1 VLLYTSSSER
11 GVSLVVNSFR
21 KMGLREG
28 FRELWDD
35 MFSYRT
41 LKVVKISD
49 KRLAY
54 VHKSLMALILV
65 YAGVS
70 MIGGH
75 TYMLLETPGMY
86 ISTDVFD
93 TERMLDFNQMEST
106 YCNTTITDYAGDLPF
121 LEPFLNNY
129 CKNFSTSEIVS
140 VSANSIFVGTHV
152 KETNFQRECGPDL
165 CSTLPKSDST
175 KNYFATNPENVTFQ
189 FKPTLDTSWFTSAPS
204 LIYIKDNQTNTIL
217 TFDSESILSERY
229 PSFSVDKLLELAGV
243 KLDDRNELVVRTDSF
258 VPPFPLYRLT
268 GIRLSIDWTF
278 SNFRPMS
285 SLRPFDYR
293 ILADVSVSS
302 NSKGYLVNSVETVHF
317 SGEPDDV
324 TSSGTI
330 LEFRGVE
337 IEFRSNGLLGKAD
350 FYTTMMALM
359 SCFIMV
365 SVATTVV
372 DIIGAFIYDSFKND
386 KIEDD
391 GERQHLEHMI
401 LNLETLGVP
410 FNHDDLQVLPNVSI
424 KEFLQLLQRDIVK
437 LNSLALHISRDLSEA
452 GFNRHASS
460 KKSISET
467 NTNNAVRYK
476 CYLVGPDKSEIYL
489 TGGPQTIGRGNGN
502 CISKRISHKQLSI
515 VANTHDGTAMLRGL
529 HTKNMSGI
537 AISGGAWQP
546 IGGNDEVELEDG
558 DMIALLL
565 DEKNQETS
573 VEGVFVY
580 RSEYLVTKKSQNS
593 WLSWNL

>member
-1 VLLYTSSSER
+1 
-11 GVSLVVNSFR
+11 
-21 KMGLREG
+21 MGLREG

-86 ISTDVFD
+86 ISTDVSD
-93 TERMLDFNQMEST
+93 TKRMLDFNQAAST
-106 YCNTTITDYAGDLPF
+106 YCNKTITDYAGDPPF
-121 LEPFLNNY
+121 MDSFHDNI

-152 KETNFQRECGPDL
+152 KETNFQRECNTSTDL
-165 CSTLPKSDST
+165 CSTLPQYDTS

-189 FKPTLDTSWFTSAPS
+189 FKTTLDTSWFTSAPS

-217 TFDSESILSERY
+217 TVDSESAVVSERY
-229 PSFSVDKLLELAGV
+229 PSFSVDELLELAGV

-285 SLRPFDYR
+285 SLQPFDYR

-302 NSKGYLVNSVETVHF
+302 SSKGYLVNTVETVHF

-401 LNLETLGVP
+401 LNLETVGVP
-410 FNHDDLQVLPNVSI
+410 FNHNDLQVLPNVSI

-437 LNSLALHISRDLSEA
+437 LNSLALHISRDLTEA

-460 KKSISET
+460 KKSFSDAGT
-467 NTNNAVRYK
+467 NKQVRYK
-476 CYLVGPDKSEIYL
+476 CYLIGPDKSEIYL

-515 VANTHDGTAMLRGL
+515 LANTYNGTAILRGL

-546 IGGNDEVELEDG
+546 ISGNDEVELEDG

-580 RSEYLVTKKSQNS
+580 RSESLVGKKAKSG
-593 WLSWNL
+593 WLDWVL

>member
-1 VLLYTSSSER
+1 
-11 GVSLVVNSFR
+11 
-21 KMGLREG
+21 
-28 FRELWDD
+28 

-86 ISTDVFD
+86 ISTDVSD
-93 TERMLDFNQMEST
+93 TKRMLDFNQAAST
-106 YCNTTITDYAGDLPF
+106 YCNKTITDYAGDPPF
-121 LEPFLNNY
+121 MDSFHDNI

-152 KETNFQRECGPDL
+152 KETNFQRECNTSTDL
-165 CSTLPKSDST
+165 CSTLPQYDTS

-189 FKPTLDTSWFTSAPS
+189 FKTTLDTSWFTSAPS

-217 TFDSESILSERY
+217 TVDSESAVSERY
-229 PSFSVDKLLELAGV
+229 PSFSVDELLELAGV

-285 SLRPFDYR
+285 SLQPFDYR

-302 NSKGYLVNSVETVHF
+302 SSKGYLVNTVETVHF

-401 LNLETLGVP
+401 LNLETVGVP

-437 LNSLALHISRDLSEA
+437 LNSLALHISRDLTEA

-460 KKSISET
+460 KKSFSDAGT
-467 NTNNAVRYK
+467 NKQVRYK
-476 CYLVGPDKSEIYL
+476 CYLIGPDKSEIYL

-515 VANTHDGTAMLRGL
+515 LANTYNGTAILRGL

-546 IGGNDEVELEDG
+546 ISGNDEVELEDG

-580 RSEYLVTKKSQNS
+580 RSESLVGKKAKSG
-593 WLSWNL
+593 WLDWVL

>member
-1 VLLYTSSSER
+1 
-11 GVSLVVNSFR
+11 
-21 KMGLREG
+21 
-28 FRELWDD
+28 

-86 ISTDVFD
+86 ISTDVSD
-93 TERMLDFNQMEST
+93 TKRMLDFNQVAST
-106 YCNTTITDYAGDLPF
+106 YCNKTITDYAGDPPF
-121 LEPFLNNY
+121 MDSFHDNI

-152 KETNFQRECGPDL
+152 KETNFQRECNTSTDL
-165 CSTLPKSDST
+165 CSTLPQYDTS

-189 FKPTLDTSWFTSAPS
+189 FKTTLDTSWFTSAPS

-217 TFDSESILSERY
+217 TVDSESAVVSERY
-229 PSFSVDKLLELAGV
+229 PSFSVDELLELAGV

-285 SLRPFDYR
+285 SLQPFDYR

-302 NSKGYLVNSVETVHF
+302 SSKGYLVNTVETVHF

-401 LNLETLGVP
+401 LNLETVGVP

-437 LNSLALHISRDLSEA
+437 LNSLALHISRDLTEA

-460 KKSISET
+460 KKSFSDAGT
-467 NTNNAVRYK
+467 NKQVRYK
-476 CYLVGPDKSEIYL
+476 CYLIGPDKSEIYL

-515 VANTHDGTAMLRGL
+515 LANTYNGTAILRGL

-546 IGGNDEVELEDG
+546 ISGNDEVELEDG

-580 RSEYLVTKKSQNS
+580 RSESLVGKKAKSG
-593 WLSWNL
+593 WLDWVL

>member
-1 VLLYTSSSER
+1 
-11 GVSLVVNSFR
+11 
-21 KMGLREG
+21 
-28 FRELWDD
+28 

-93 TERMLDFNQMEST
+93 TERMLDFNQMDST

-467 NTNNAVRYK
+467 DTNNAVRYK

-580 RSEYLVTKKSQNS
+580 RSESLVTKKSQNS

>member
-1 VLLYTSSSER
+1 
-11 GVSLVVNSFR
+11 
-21 KMGLREG
+21 
-28 FRELWDD
+28 

-86 ISTDVFD
+86 ISTDVSD
-93 TERMLDFNQMEST
+93 TKRMLDFNQAAST
-106 YCNTTITDYAGDLPF
+106 YCNKTITDYAGDPPF
-121 LEPFLNNY
+121 MDSFHDNI

-152 KETNFQRECGPDL
+152 KETNFQRECNTSTDL
-165 CSTLPKSDST
+165 CSTLPQYDTS
-175 KNYFATNPENVTFQ
+175 KNFFATNPENVTFQ
-189 FKPTLDTSWFTSAPS
+189 FKTTLDTSWFTSAPS

-217 TFDSESILSERY
+217 TVDSESAVVSERY
-229 PSFSVDKLLELAGV
+229 PSFSVDELLELAGV

-285 SLRPFDYR
+285 SLQPFDYR

-302 NSKGYLVNSVETVHF
+302 SSKGYLVNTVETVHF

-401 LNLETLGVP
+401 LNLETVGVP

-437 LNSLALHISRDLSEA
+437 LNSLALHISRDLTEA

-460 KKSISET
+460 KKSFSDAGT
-467 NTNNAVRYK
+467 NKQVRYK
-476 CYLVGPDKSEIYL
+476 CYLIGPDKSEIYL

-515 VANTHDGTAMLRGL
+515 LANTYNGTAILRGL

-546 IGGNDEVELEDG
+546 ISGNDEVELEDG

-580 RSEYLVTKKSQNS
+580 RSESLVGKKAKSG
-593 WLSWNL
+593 WLDWVL

>member
-1 VLLYTSSSER
+1 
-11 GVSLVVNSFR
+11 
-21 KMGLREG
+21 
-28 FRELWDD
+28 

-86 ISTDVFD
+86 ISTDVSD
-93 TERMLDFNQMEST
+93 TKRMLDFNQAAST
-106 YCNTTITDYAGDLPF
+106 YCNKTITDYAGDPPF
-121 LEPFLNNY
+121 MDSFHDNI

-152 KETNFQRECGPDL
+152 KETNFQRECNTSTDL
-165 CSTLPKSDST
+165 CSTLPQYDTS

-189 FKPTLDTSWFTSAPS
+189 FKTTLDTSWFTSAPS

-217 TFDSESILSERY
+217 TVDSESAVVSERY
-229 PSFSVDKLLELAGV
+229 PSFSVDELLELAGV

-285 SLRPFDYR
+285 SLQPFDYR

-302 NSKGYLVNSVETVHF
+302 SSKGYLVNTVETVHF

-401 LNLETLGVP
+401 LNLETVGVP

-437 LNSLALHISRDLSEA
+437 LNSLALHMSRDLTEA

-460 KKSISET
+460 KKSFSDAGA
-467 NTNNAVRYK
+467 NKQVRYK
-476 CYLVGPDKSEIYL
+476 CYLIGPDKSEIYL

-515 VANTHDGTAMLRGL
+515 LANTYNGTAILRGL

-546 IGGNDEVELEDG
+546 ISGNDEVVLEDG

-580 RSEYLVTKKSQNS
+580 RSESLVGKKAKSG
-593 WLSWNL
+593 WLDWVL

>member
-1 VLLYTSSSER
+1 
-11 GVSLVVNSFR
+11 
-21 KMGLREG
+21 
-28 FRELWDD
+28 

-86 ISTDVFD
+86 ISTDVSD
-93 TERMLDFNQMEST
+93 TKRMLDFNQAAST
-106 YCNTTITDYAGDLPF
+106 YCNKTITDYAGDPPF
-121 LEPFLNNY
+121 MDSFHDNI

-152 KETNFQRECGPDL
+152 KETNFQRECNTSTDL
-165 CSTLPKSDST
+165 CSTLPQYDTS

-189 FKPTLDTSWFTSAPS
+189 FKTTLDTSWFTSAPS

-217 TFDSESILSERY
+217 TVDSESAVSERY
-229 PSFSVDKLLELAGV
+229 PSFSVDELLELAGV

-258 VPPFPLYRLT
+258 VLPFPLYRLT

-285 SLRPFDYR
+285 SLQPFDYR
-293 ILADVSVSS
+293 VLADVSVSS
-302 NSKGYLVNSVETVHF
+302 SSKGYLVNTVETVHF

-401 LNLETLGVP
+401 LNLETVGVP

-437 LNSLALHISRDLSEA
+437 LNSLALHISRDLTEA

-460 KKSISET
+460 KKSFSDAGT
-467 NTNNAVRYK
+467 NKQVRYK
-476 CYLVGPDKSEIYL
+476 CYLNGPDKSEIYL

-515 VANTHDGTAMLRGL
+515 VANTYNGTAILRGL

-546 IGGNDEVELEDG
+546 ISGNDEVELEDG

-573 VEGVFVY
+573 VEGAFVY
-580 RSEYLVTKKSQNS
+580 RSESLAIRKTRDGLLN
-593 WLSWNL
+593 WLL

>member
-1 VLLYTSSSER
+1 
-11 GVSLVVNSFR
+11 
-21 KMGLREG
+21 MGLREG

-86 ISTDVFD
+86 ISTDVSD
-93 TERMLDFNQMEST
+93 TKRMLDFNQAAST
-106 YCNTTITDYAGDLPF
+106 YCNKTITDYAGDPPF
-121 LEPFLNNY
+121 MDSFHDNI

-152 KETNFQRECGPDL
+152 KETNFQRECNTSTDL
-165 CSTLPKSDST
+165 CSTLPQYDTS

-189 FKPTLDTSWFTSAPS
+189 FKTTLDTSWFTSAPS

-217 TFDSESILSERY
+217 TVDSESAVSERY
-229 PSFSVDKLLELAGV
+229 PSFSVDELLELAGV

-268 GIRLSIDWTF
+268 GIRLSIDWTL

-285 SLRPFDYR
+285 SLQPFDYR

-302 NSKGYLVNSVETVHF
+302 SSKGYLVNTVETVHF

-401 LNLETLGVP
+401 LNLETVGVP

-437 LNSLALHISRDLSEA
+437 LNSLALHISRDLTEA

-460 KKSISET
+460 KKSFSDAGT
-467 NTNNAVRYK
+467 NKQVRYK
-476 CYLVGPDKSEIYL
+476 CYLIGPDKSEIYL

-515 VANTHDGTAMLRGL
+515 LANTYNGTAILRGL

-546 IGGNDEVELEDG
+546 ISGNDEVELEDG

-580 RSEYLVTKKSQNS
+580 RSESLVGKKAKSG
-593 WLSWNL
+593 WLDWVL

>member
-1 VLLYTSSSER
+1 
-11 GVSLVVNSFR
+11 
-21 KMGLREG
+21 
-28 FRELWDD
+28 
-35 MFSYRT
+35 
-41 LKVVKISD
+41 
-49 KRLAY
+49 
-54 VHKSLMALILV
+54 MALILV

-175 KNYFATNPENVTFQ
+175 KNYFATNPENITFQ

-229 PSFSVDKLLELAGV
+229 PSFSVEKLLELAGV

-580 RSEYLVTKKSQNS
+580 RSESLVTKKSQNS

>member
-1 VLLYTSSSER
+1 
-11 GVSLVVNSFR
+11 
-21 KMGLREG
+21 
-28 FRELWDD
+28 
-35 MFSYRT
+35 
-41 LKVVKISD
+41 
-49 KRLAY
+49 
-54 VHKSLMALILV
+54 
-65 YAGVS
+65 
-70 MIGGH
+70 
-75 TYMLLETPGMY
+75 
-86 ISTDVFD
+86 
-93 TERMLDFNQMEST
+93 
-106 YCNTTITDYAGDLPF
+106 
-121 LEPFLNNY
+121 
-129 CKNFSTSEIVS
+129 
-140 VSANSIFVGTHV
+140 
-152 KETNFQRECGPDL
+152 
-165 CSTLPKSDST
+165 
-175 KNYFATNPENVTFQ
+175 
-189 FKPTLDTSWFTSAPS
+189 
-204 LIYIKDNQTNTIL
+204 
-217 TFDSESILSERY
+217 
-229 PSFSVDKLLELAGV
+229 
-243 KLDDRNELVVRTDSF
+243 
-258 VPPFPLYRLT
+258 
-268 GIRLSIDWTF
+268 
-278 SNFRPMS
+278 MS
-285 SLRPFDYR
+285 SLQPFDYR

-302 NSKGYLVNSVETVHF
+302 SSKGYLVNTVETVHF

-401 LNLETLGVP
+401 LNLETVGVP

-437 LNSLALHISRDLSEA
+437 LNSLALHISRDLTEA

-460 KKSISET
+460 KKSFSDAGT
-467 NTNNAVRYK
+467 NKQVRYK
-476 CYLVGPDKSEIYL
+476 CYLIGPDKSEIYL

-515 VANTHDGTAMLRGL
+515 LANTYNGTAILRGL

-546 IGGNDEVELEDG
+546 ISGNDEVELEDG

-580 RSEYLVTKKSQNS
+580 RSESLVGKKAKSG
-593 WLSWNL
+593 WLDWVL

>member
-1 VLLYTSSSER
+1 
-11 GVSLVVNSFR
+11 
-21 KMGLREG
+21 
-28 FRELWDD
+28 

-86 ISTDVFD
+86 ISTDVSD
-93 TERMLDFNQMEST
+93 TKRMLDFNQAAST
-106 YCNTTITDYAGDLPF
+106 YCNKTITDYAGDPPF
-121 LEPFLNNY
+121 MDSFHDNI

-152 KETNFQRECGPDL
+152 KETNFQRECNTSTDL
-165 CSTLPKSDST
+165 CSTLPQYDTS

-189 FKPTLDTSWFTSAPS
+189 FKTTLDTSWFTSAPS

-217 TFDSESILSERY
+217 TVDSESAVVSERY
-229 PSFSVDKLLELAGV
+229 PSFSVDELLELAGV

-285 SLRPFDYR
+285 SLQPFDYR

-302 NSKGYLVNSVETVHF
+302 SSKGYLVNTVETVHF

-401 LNLETLGVP
+401 LNLETVGVP

-437 LNSLALHISRDLSEA
+437 LNSLALHISRDLTEA

-460 KKSISET
+460 KKSFSDAGA
-467 NTNNAVRYK
+467 NKQVRYK
-476 CYLVGPDKSEIYL
+476 CYLIGPDKSEIYL

-515 VANTHDGTAMLRGL
+515 VANTYNGTAILRGL

-546 IGGNDEVELEDG
+546 ISGNDEVELEDG

-580 RSEYLVTKKSQNS
+580 RSESLVGKKAKSG
-593 WLSWNL
+593 WLDWVL

>member
-1 VLLYTSSSER
+1 
-11 GVSLVVNSFR
+11 
-21 KMGLREG
+21 
-28 FRELWDD
+28 

-86 ISTDVFD
+86 ISTDVSD
-93 TERMLDFNQMEST
+93 TKRMLDFNQAAST
-106 YCNTTITDYAGDLPF
+106 YCNKTITDYAGDPPF
-121 LEPFLNNY
+121 MDSFHDNI

-152 KETNFQRECGPDL
+152 KETNFQRECNTSTDL
-165 CSTLPKSDST
+165 CSTLPQYDTS

-189 FKPTLDTSWFTSAPS
+189 FKTTLDTSWFTSAPS

-217 TFDSESILSERY
+217 TVDSESAVVSERY
-229 PSFSVDKLLELAGV
+229 PSFSVDELLELAGV

-285 SLRPFDYR
+285 SLQPFDYR

-302 NSKGYLVNSVETVHF
+302 SSKGYLVNTVETVHF

-401 LNLETLGVP
+401 LNLETVGVP

-437 LNSLALHISRDLSEA
+437 LNSLALHISRDLTEA

-460 KKSISET
+460 KKSFSDAGA
-467 NTNNAVRYK
+467 NKQVRYK
-476 CYLVGPDKSEIYL
+476 CYLIGPDKSEIYL

-515 VANTHDGTAMLRGL
+515 VANTYNGTAILRGL

-546 IGGNDEVELEDG
+546 ISGNDEVVLEDG

-580 RSEYLVTKKSQNS
+580 RSESLVGKKAKSG
-593 WLSWNL
+593 WLDWVL

>member
-1 VLLYTSSSER
+1 
-11 GVSLVVNSFR
+11 
-21 KMGLREG
+21 
-28 FRELWDD
+28 

-93 TERMLDFNQMEST
+93 TERMLDFNQMDST

-229 PSFSVDKLLELAGV
+229 PSFSVEKLLELAGV

-476 CYLVGPDKSEIYL
+476 CYLVGPDKSEVYL

-580 RSEYLVTKKSQNS
+580 RSESLVTKKSQNGLLN
-593 WLSWNL
+593 WLL

>member
-1 VLLYTSSSER
+1 
-11 GVSLVVNSFR
+11 
-21 KMGLREG
+21 
-28 FRELWDD
+28 

-93 TERMLDFNQMEST
+93 TERMLDFNQMDST

-229 PSFSVDKLLELAGV
+229 PSFSVEKLLELAGV

-467 NTNNAVRYK
+467 DTNNAVRYK

-580 RSEYLVTKKSQNS
+580 RSESLVTKKSQNS

>member
-1 VLLYTSSSER
+1 
-11 GVSLVVNSFR
+11 
-21 KMGLREG
+21 
-28 FRELWDD
+28 

-86 ISTDVFD
+86 ISTDVSD
-93 TERMLDFNQMEST
+93 TKRMLDFNQAAST
-106 YCNTTITDYAGDLPF
+106 YCNKTITDYAGDPPF
-121 LEPFLNNY
+121 MDSFHDNI

-152 KETNFQRECGPDL
+152 KETNFQRECNTSTDL
-165 CSTLPKSDST
+165 CSTLPQYDTS

-189 FKPTLDTSWFTSAPS
+189 FKTTLDTSWFTSAPS

-217 TFDSESILSERY
+217 TVDSESAVVSERY
-229 PSFSVDKLLELAGV
+229 PSFSVDELLELAGV

-285 SLRPFDYR
+285 SLQPFDYR

-302 NSKGYLVNSVETVHF
+302 SSKGYLVNTVETVHF

-401 LNLETLGVP
+401 LNLETVGVP

-437 LNSLALHISRDLSEA
+437 LNSLALHISRDLTEA

-460 KKSISET
+460 KKSFSDAGT
-467 NTNNAVRYK
+467 NKQVRYK
-476 CYLVGPDKSEIYL
+476 CYLIGPDKSEIYL

-515 VANTHDGTAMLRGL
+515 VANTYNGTAILRGL

-546 IGGNDEVELEDG
+546 ISGNDEVVLEDG

-580 RSEYLVTKKSQNS
+580 RSESLVGKKAKSG
-593 WLSWNL
+593 WLDWVL

>member
-1 VLLYTSSSER
+1 
-11 GVSLVVNSFR
+11 
-21 KMGLREG
+21 
-28 FRELWDD
+28 

-86 ISTDVFD
+86 ISTDVSD
-93 TERMLDFNQMEST
+93 TKRMLDFNQAAST
-106 YCNTTITDYAGDLPF
+106 YCNKTITDYAGDPPF
-121 LEPFLNNY
+121 MDSFHDNI

-152 KETNFQRECGPDL
+152 KETNFQRECNTSTDL
-165 CSTLPKSDST
+165 CSTLPQYDTS

-189 FKPTLDTSWFTSAPS
+189 FKTTLDTSWFTSAPS

-217 TFDSESILSERY
+217 TVDSESAVVSERY
-229 PSFSVDKLLELAGV
+229 PSFSVDELLELAGV

-285 SLRPFDYR
+285 SLQPFDYR

-302 NSKGYLVNSVETVHF
+302 SSKGYLVNTVETVHF

-401 LNLETLGVP
+401 LNLETVGVP

-437 LNSLALHISRDLSEA
+437 LNSLALHISRDLTEA

-460 KKSISET
+460 KKSFSDAGT
-467 NTNNAVRYK
+467 NKQVRYK
-476 CYLVGPDKSEIYL
+476 CYLIGPDKSEIYL

-515 VANTHDGTAMLRGL
+515 VANTYNGTAILRGL

-546 IGGNDEVELEDG
+546 ISGNDEVELEDG

-580 RSEYLVTKKSQNS
+580 MSESLVGKKAKSG
-593 WLSWNL
+593 WLDWVL

>member
-1 VLLYTSSSER
+1 
-11 GVSLVVNSFR
+11 
-21 KMGLREG
+21 
-28 FRELWDD
+28 

-467 NTNNAVRYK
+467 DTNSAVRYK

-580 RSEYLVTKKSQNS
+580 RSESLVTKNSQNS

>member
-1 VLLYTSSSER
+1 
-11 GVSLVVNSFR
+11 
-21 KMGLREG
+21 
-28 FRELWDD
+28 

-467 NTNNAVRYK
+467 DTNNAVRYK

>member
-1 VLLYTSSSER
+1 
-11 GVSLVVNSFR
+11 
-21 KMGLREG
+21 
-28 FRELWDD
+28 

-86 ISTDVFD
+86 ISTDVSD
-93 TERMLDFNQMEST
+93 TKRMLDFNQAAST
-106 YCNTTITDYAGDLPF
+106 YCNKTITDYAGDPPF
-121 LEPFLNNY
+121 MDSFHDNI

-152 KETNFQRECGPDL
+152 KETNFQRECNTSTDL
-165 CSTLPKSDST
+165 CSTLPQYDTS

-189 FKPTLDTSWFTSAPS
+189 FKTTLDTSWFTSAPS

-217 TFDSESILSERY
+217 TVDSESAVVSERY
-229 PSFSVDKLLELAGV
+229 PSFSVDELLELAGV

-285 SLRPFDYR
+285 SLQPFDYR

-302 NSKGYLVNSVETVHF
+302 SSKGYLVNTVETVHF

-401 LNLETLGVP
+401 LNLETVGVP

-437 LNSLALHISRDLSEA
+437 LNSLALHMSRDLTEA

-460 KKSISET
+460 KKSFSDAGA
-467 NTNNAVRYK
+467 NKQVRYK
-476 CYLVGPDKSEIYL
+476 CYLIGPDKSEIYL

-515 VANTHDGTAMLRGL
+515 VANTYNGTAILRGL

-546 IGGNDEVELEDG
+546 ISGNDEVELEDG

-580 RSEYLVTKKSQNS
+580 RSESLVGKKAKSG
-593 WLSWNL
+593 WLDWVL

>member
-1 VLLYTSSSER
+1 
-11 GVSLVVNSFR
+11 
-21 KMGLREG
+21 MGLREG

-86 ISTDVFD
+86 ISTDVSD
-93 TERMLDFNQMEST
+93 TKRMLDFNQAAST
-106 YCNTTITDYAGDLPF
+106 YCNKTITDYAGDPPF
-121 LEPFLNNY
+121 MDSFHDNI

-152 KETNFQRECGPDL
+152 KETNFQRECNTSTDL
-165 CSTLPKSDST
+165 CSTLPQYDTS

-189 FKPTLDTSWFTSAPS
+189 FKTTLDTSWFTSAPS

-217 TFDSESILSERY
+217 TVDSESAVSERY
-229 PSFSVDKLLELAGV
+229 PSFSVDELLELAGV

-258 VPPFPLYRLT
+258 VLPFPLYRLT

-285 SLRPFDYR
+285 SLQPFDYR

-302 NSKGYLVNSVETVHF
+302 SSKGYLVNTVETVHF

-401 LNLETLGVP
+401 LNLETVGVP

-437 LNSLALHISRDLSEA
+437 LNSLALHISRDLTEA

-460 KKSISET
+460 KKSFSDAGT
-467 NTNNAVRYK
+467 NKQVRYK
-476 CYLVGPDKSEIYL
+476 CYLIGPDKSEIYL

-515 VANTHDGTAMLRGL
+515 VANTYNGTAILRGL

-546 IGGNDEVELEDG
+546 ISGNDEVELEDG

-580 RSEYLVTKKSQNS
+580 RSESLVGKKAKSG
-593 WLSWNL
+593 WLDWVL

>member
-1 VLLYTSSSER
+1 
-11 GVSLVVNSFR
+11 
-21 KMGLREG
+21 
-28 FRELWDD
+28 

-86 ISTDVFD
+86 ISTDVSD
-93 TERMLDFNQMEST
+93 TKRMLDFNQAAST
-106 YCNTTITDYAGDLPF
+106 YCNKTITDYAGDPPF
-121 LEPFLNNY
+121 MDSFHDNI

-152 KETNFQRECGPDL
+152 KETNFQRECNTSTDL
-165 CSTLPKSDST
+165 CSTLPQYDTS

-189 FKPTLDTSWFTSAPS
+189 FKTTLDTSWFTSAPS

-217 TFDSESILSERY
+217 TVDSESAVVSERY
-229 PSFSVDKLLELAGV
+229 PSFSVDELLELAGV

-285 SLRPFDYR
+285 SLQPFDYR

-302 NSKGYLVNSVETVHF
+302 SSKGYLVNTVETVHF

-401 LNLETLGVP
+401 LNLETVGVP

-437 LNSLALHISRDLSEA
+437 LNSLALHISRDLTEA

-460 KKSISET
+460 KKSFSDAGT
-467 NTNNAVRYK
+467 NKQVRYK
-476 CYLVGPDKSEIYL
+476 CYLIGPDKSEIYL

-502 CISKRISHKQLSI
+502 CISKRFSHKQLSI
-515 VANTHDGTAMLRGL
+515 VANTYNGTAILRGL

-546 IGGNDEVELEDG
+546 ISGNDEVVLEDG

-573 VEGVFVY
+573 VEGAFVY
-580 RSEYLVTKKSQNS
+580 RSESLVIRKTRDGLLN
-593 WLSWNL
+593 WLL

>member
-1 VLLYTSSSER
+1 
-11 GVSLVVNSFR
+11 
-21 KMGLREG
+21 
-28 FRELWDD
+28 

-86 ISTDVFD
+86 ISTDVSD
-93 TERMLDFNQMEST
+93 TKRMLDFNQAAST
-106 YCNTTITDYAGDLPF
+106 YCNKTITDYAGDPPF
-121 LEPFLNNY
+121 MDSFHDNI

-152 KETNFQRECGPDL
+152 KETNFQRECNTSTDL
-165 CSTLPKSDST
+165 CSTLPQYDTS

-189 FKPTLDTSWFTSAPS
+189 FKTTLDTSWFTSAPS

-217 TFDSESILSERY
+217 TVDSESAVVSERY
-229 PSFSVDKLLELAGV
+229 PSFSVDELLELAGV

-285 SLRPFDYR
+285 SLQPFDYR

-302 NSKGYLVNSVETVHF
+302 SSKGYLVNTVETVHF

-401 LNLETLGVP
+401 LNLETVGVP

-437 LNSLALHISRDLSEA
+437 LNSLALHISRDLTEA

-460 KKSISET
+460 KKSFSDAGT
-467 NTNNAVRYK
+467 NKQVRYN
-476 CYLVGPDKSEIYL
+476 CYLIGPDKSEIYL

-515 VANTHDGTAMLRGL
+515 LANTYNGTAILRGL

-546 IGGNDEVELEDG
+546 ISGNDEVELEDG

-580 RSEYLVTKKSQNS
+580 RSESLVGKKAKSG
-593 WLSWNL
+593 WLDWVL

>member
-1 VLLYTSSSER
+1 
-11 GVSLVVNSFR
+11 
-21 KMGLREG
+21 
-28 FRELWDD
+28 

-86 ISTDVFD
+86 ISTDVSD
-93 TERMLDFNQMEST
+93 TKRMLDFNQAAST
-106 YCNTTITDYAGDLPF
+106 YCNKTITDYAGDPPF
-121 LEPFLNNY
+121 MDSFHDNI

-152 KETNFQRECGPDL
+152 KETNFQLECNTSTDL
-165 CSTLPKSDST
+165 CSTLPQYDTS

-189 FKPTLDTSWFTSAPS
+189 FKTTLDTSWFTSAPS

-217 TFDSESILSERY
+217 TVDSESAVVSERY
-229 PSFSVDKLLELAGV
+229 PSFSVDELLELAGV

-268 GIRLSIDWTF
+268 GIRLSIDWTL

-285 SLRPFDYR
+285 SLQPFDYR

-302 NSKGYLVNSVETVHF
+302 SSKGYLVNTVETVHF

-401 LNLETLGVP
+401 LNLETVGVP

-437 LNSLALHISRDLSEA
+437 LNSLALHISRDLTEA

-460 KKSISET
+460 KKSFSDAGT
-467 NTNNAVRYK
+467 NKQVRYK
-476 CYLVGPDKSEIYL
+476 CYLIGPDKSEIYL

-515 VANTHDGTAMLRGL
+515 LANTYNGTAILRGL

-546 IGGNDEVELEDG
+546 ISGNDEVELEDG

-580 RSEYLVTKKSQNS
+580 RSESLVGKKAKSG
-593 WLSWNL
+593 WLDWVL

>member
-1 VLLYTSSSER
+1 
-11 GVSLVVNSFR
+11 
-21 KMGLREG
+21 
-28 FRELWDD
+28 

-93 TERMLDFNQMEST
+93 TERMLDFNQMDST

-175 KNYFATNPENVTFQ
+175 KNYFATNPENITFQ

-229 PSFSVDKLLELAGV
+229 PSFSVEKLLELAGV

-580 RSEYLVTKKSQNS
+580 RSESLVTKKSQNS

>member
-1 VLLYTSSSER
+1 
-11 GVSLVVNSFR
+11 
-21 KMGLREG
+21 MGLREG

-75 TYMLLETPGMY
+75 TYMLLETPGTY
-86 ISTDVFD
+86 ISTNVI
-93 TERMLDFNQMEST
+93 EKYRMLNFDQDITT
-106 YCNTTITDYAGDLPF
+106 YCNTTVTDYAGDPAVLQP
-121 LEPFLNNY
+121 LLDNG
-129 CKNFSTSEIVS
+129 CKNVSTSEIVS
-140 VSANSIFVGTHV
+140 VSTSSIFVGTHIQ
-152 KETNFQRECGPDL
+152 ETNFVRSCNETTTL
-165 CSTLPKSDST
+165 CSTLPEDLS
-175 KNYFATNPENVTFQ
+175 KNYFATNPENVTFT
-189 FKPTLDTSWFTSAPS
+189 FKPTLDTSWFTTTPS
-204 LIYIKDNQTNTIL
+204 LIYIKDDQANIIQ
-217 TFDSESILSERY
+217 TFDSEADDLETEEKY
-229 PSFSVDKLLELAGV
+229 PTFSVNGLLQFAGV
-243 KLDDRNELVVRTDSF
+243 NLDERNILKEQETNVLY
-258 VPPFPLYRLT
+258 PIYRLT
-268 GIRLSIDWTF
+268 GVRLSIDWTF

-285 SLRPFDYR
+285 SLSPFDYR
-293 ILADVSVSS
+293 VLADMSVSS
-302 NSKGYLVNSVETVHF
+302 NSIGYIVNSVETVHF
-317 SGEPDDV
+317 SGESNDV

-330 LEFRGVE
+330 LVYRGVE
-337 IEFRSNGLLGKAD
+337 IEFRSNGLIGKAD

-452 GFNRHASS
+452 GFNRHTAT
-460 KKSISET
+460 KKTVINSEAT
-467 NTNNAVRYK
+467 RVRYK
-476 CYLVGPDKSEIYL
+476 CYLTAPDKSEIYL
-489 TGGPQTIGRGNGN
+489 TGGPQTIGRGNGG
-502 CISKRISHKQLSI
+502 CVSKRISHKQLSI
-515 VANTHDGTAMLRGL
+515 IADTHNGTAILRGL

-546 IGGNDEVELEDG
+546 LGGSDEVELEDG
-558 DMIALLL
+558 DMVALLL
-565 DEKNQETS
+565 DEKNQETT

-580 RSEYLVTKKSQNS
+580 KSETLRNKNLSRN
-593 WLSWNL
+593 WLNWII

>member
-1 VLLYTSSSER
+1 
-11 GVSLVVNSFR
+11 
-21 KMGLREG
+21 
-28 FRELWDD
+28 

-86 ISTDVFD
+86 ISTDVSD
-93 TERMLDFNQMEST
+93 TKRMLDFNQAAST
-106 YCNTTITDYAGDLPF
+106 YCNKTITDYAGDPPF
-121 LEPFLNNY
+121 MDSFHDNI

-152 KETNFQRECGPDL
+152 KETNFQRECNTSTDL
-165 CSTLPKSDST
+165 CSTLPQYDTS

-189 FKPTLDTSWFTSAPS
+189 FKTTLDTSWFTSAPS

-217 TFDSESILSERY
+217 TVDSESAVVSERY
-229 PSFSVDKLLELAGV
+229 PSFSVDELLELAGV

-285 SLRPFDYR
+285 SLQPFDYR

-302 NSKGYLVNSVETVHF
+302 SSKGYLVNTVETVHF

-401 LNLETLGVP
+401 LNLETVGVP

-437 LNSLALHISRDLSEA
+437 LNSLALHMSRDLTEA

-460 KKSISET
+460 KKSFSDAGA
-467 NTNNAVRYK
+467 NKQVRYK
-476 CYLVGPDKSEIYL
+476 CYLIGPDKSEIYL

-515 VANTHDGTAMLRGL
+515 LANTYNGTAILRGL

-546 IGGNDEVELEDG
+546 ISGNDEVELEDG

-573 VEGVFVY
+573 VEGAFVY
-580 RSEYLVTKKSQNS
+580 RSESLVIRKTRDGLLN
-593 WLSWNL
+593 WLL

>member
-1 VLLYTSSSER
+1 
-11 GVSLVVNSFR
+11 
-21 KMGLREG
+21 
-28 FRELWDD
+28 

-86 ISTDVFD
+86 ISTDVSD
-93 TERMLDFNQMEST
+93 TKRMLDFNQAAST
-106 YCNTTITDYAGDLPF
+106 YCNKTITDYAGDPPF
-121 LEPFLNNY
+121 MDSFHDNI

-152 KETNFQRECGPDL
+152 KETNFQRECNTSTDL
-165 CSTLPKSDST
+165 CSNLPQYDTS

-189 FKPTLDTSWFTSAPS
+189 FKTTLDTSWFTSAPS

-217 TFDSESILSERY
+217 TVDSESAVVSERY
-229 PSFSVDKLLELAGV
+229 PSFSVDELLELAGV

-285 SLRPFDYR
+285 SLQPFDYR

-302 NSKGYLVNSVETVHF
+302 SSKGYLVNTVETVHF

-401 LNLETLGVP
+401 LNLETVGVP

-437 LNSLALHISRDLSEA
+437 LNSLALHISRDLTEA

-460 KKSISET
+460 KKSFSDAGT
-467 NTNNAVRYK
+467 NKQVRYK
-476 CYLVGPDKSEIYL
+476 CYLIGPDKSEIYL

-515 VANTHDGTAMLRGL
+515 LANTYNGTAILRGL

-546 IGGNDEVELEDG
+546 ISGNDEVELEDG
-558 DMIALLL
+558 DMMALLL

-580 RSEYLVTKKSQNS
+580 RSESLVGKKAKSG
-593 WLSWNL
+593 WLDWVL

>member
-1 VLLYTSSSER
+1 
-11 GVSLVVNSFR
+11 
-21 KMGLREG
+21 
-28 FRELWDD
+28 

-86 ISTDVFD
+86 ISTDVSD
-93 TERMLDFNQMEST
+93 TKRMLDFNQAAST
-106 YCNTTITDYAGDLPF
+106 YCNKTITDYAGDPPF
-121 LEPFLNNY
+121 MDSFHDNI

-152 KETNFQRECGPDL
+152 KETNFQRECNTSTDL
-165 CSTLPKSDST
+165 CSTLPQYDTS

-189 FKPTLDTSWFTSAPS
+189 FKTTLDTSWFTSAPS

-217 TFDSESILSERY
+217 TVDSESAVSERY
-229 PSFSVDKLLELAGV
+229 PSFSVDELLELAGV

-285 SLRPFDYR
+285 SLQPFDYR

-302 NSKGYLVNSVETVHF
+302 SSKGYLVNTVETVHF

-401 LNLETLGVP
+401 LNLETVGVP

-437 LNSLALHISRDLSEA
+437 LNSLALHISRDLTEA

-460 KKSISET
+460 KKSFSDAGT
-467 NTNNAVRYK
+467 NKQVRYK
-476 CYLVGPDKSEIYL
+476 CYLIGPDKSEIYL

-515 VANTHDGTAMLRGL
+515 VANTYNGTAMLRGL

-546 IGGNDEVELEDG
+546 ISGNDEVELEDG

-580 RSEYLVTKKSQNS
+580 RSESLVGKKAKSG
-593 WLSWNL
+593 WLDWVL

>member
-1 VLLYTSSSER
+1 
-11 GVSLVVNSFR
+11 
-21 KMGLREG
+21 
-28 FRELWDD
+28 

-86 ISTDVFD
+86 ISTDVSD
-93 TERMLDFNQMEST
+93 TKRMLDFNQAAST
-106 YCNTTITDYAGDLPF
+106 YCNKTITDYAGDPPF
-121 LEPFLNNY
+121 MDSFHDNI

-152 KETNFQRECGPDL
+152 KETNFQRECNTSTDL
-165 CSTLPKSDST
+165 CSTLPQYDTS

-189 FKPTLDTSWFTSAPS
+189 FKTTLDTSWFTSAPS

-217 TFDSESILSERY
+217 TVDSESAVVSERY
-229 PSFSVDKLLELAGV
+229 PSFSVDELLELAGV

-285 SLRPFDYR
+285 SLQPFDYR

-302 NSKGYLVNSVETVHF
+302 SSKGYLVNTVETVHF

-401 LNLETLGVP
+401 LNLETVGVP

-437 LNSLALHISRDLSEA
+437 LNSLALHMSRDLTEA

-460 KKSISET
+460 KKSFSDAGA
-467 NTNNAVRYK
+467 NKQVRYK
-476 CYLVGPDKSEIYL
+476 CYLIGPDKSEIYL

-515 VANTHDGTAMLRGL
+515 VANTYNGTAILRGL

-546 IGGNDEVELEDG
+546 ISGNDEVVLEDG

-573 VEGVFVY
+573 VEGAFVY
-580 RSEYLVTKKSQNS
+580 RSESLVIRKTRDGLLN
-593 WLSWNL
+593 WLL

>member
-1 VLLYTSSSER
+1 
-11 GVSLVVNSFR
+11 
-21 KMGLREG
+21 
-28 FRELWDD
+28 

-86 ISTDVFD
+86 ISTDVSD
-93 TERMLDFNQMEST
+93 TKRMLDFNQAAST
-106 YCNTTITDYAGDLPF
+106 YCNKTITDYAGDPPF
-121 LEPFLNNY
+121 MDSFHDNI

-152 KETNFQRECGPDL
+152 KETNFQRECNTSTDL
-165 CSTLPKSDST
+165 CSTLPQYDTS

-189 FKPTLDTSWFTSAPS
+189 FKTTLDTSWFTSAPS

-217 TFDSESILSERY
+217 TVDSESAVVSERY
-229 PSFSVDKLLELAGV
+229 PSFSVDELLELAGV

-285 SLRPFDYR
+285 SLQPFDYR

-302 NSKGYLVNSVETVHF
+302 SSKGYLVNTVETVHF

-401 LNLETLGVP
+401 LNLETVGVP

-437 LNSLALHISRDLSEA
+437 LNSLALHISRDLTEA

-460 KKSISET
+460 KKSFSDAGT
-467 NTNNAVRYK
+467 NKQVRYK
-476 CYLVGPDKSEIYL
+476 CYLIGPDKSEIYL
-489 TGGPQTIGRGNGN
+489 TGRPQTIGRGNGN

-515 VANTHDGTAMLRGL
+515 LANTYNGTAILRGL

-546 IGGNDEVELEDG
+546 ISGNDEVELEDG

-580 RSEYLVTKKSQNS
+580 RSESLVGKKAKSG
-593 WLSWNL
+593 WLDWVL

>member
-1 VLLYTSSSER
+1 
-11 GVSLVVNSFR
+11 
-21 KMGLREG
+21 
-28 FRELWDD
+28 

-41 LKVVKISD
+41 LQVLKISD

-86 ISTDVFD
+86 ISTDVSD
-93 TERMLDFNQMEST
+93 TKRMLDFNQAAST
-106 YCNTTITDYAGDLPF
+106 YCNKTITDYAGDPPF
-121 LEPFLNNY
+121 MDSFHDNI

-152 KETNFQRECGPDL
+152 KETNFQRECNTSTDL
-165 CSTLPKSDST
+165 CSTLPQYDTS

-189 FKPTLDTSWFTSAPS
+189 FKTTLDTSWFTSAPS

-217 TFDSESILSERY
+217 TVDSESAVVSERY
-229 PSFSVDKLLELAGV
+229 PSFSVDELLELAGV

-285 SLRPFDYR
+285 SLQPFDYR

-302 NSKGYLVNSVETVHF
+302 SSKGYLVNTVETVHF

-401 LNLETLGVP
+401 LNLETVGVP

-437 LNSLALHISRDLSEA
+437 LNSLALHISRDLTEA

-460 KKSISET
+460 KKSFSDAGT
-467 NTNNAVRYK
+467 NKQVRYK
-476 CYLVGPDKSEIYL
+476 CYLIGPDKSEIYL

-515 VANTHDGTAMLRGL
+515 LANTYNGTAILRGL

-546 IGGNDEVELEDG
+546 ISGNDEVELEDG

-580 RSEYLVTKKSQNS
+580 RSESLVGKKAKSG
-593 WLSWNL
+593 WLDWVL

>member
-1 VLLYTSSSER
+1 
-11 GVSLVVNSFR
+11 
-21 KMGLREG
+21 MGLREG

-86 ISTDVFD
+86 ISTDVSD
-93 TERMLDFNQMEST
+93 TKRMLDFNQAAST
-106 YCNTTITDYAGDLPF
+106 YCNKTITDYAGDPPF
-121 LEPFLNNY
+121 MDSFHDNI

-152 KETNFQRECGPDL
+152 KETNFQRECNTSTDL
-165 CSTLPKSDST
+165 CSTLPQYDTS

-189 FKPTLDTSWFTSAPS
+189 FKTTLDTSWFTSAPS

-217 TFDSESILSERY
+217 TVDSESAVVSERY
-229 PSFSVDKLLELAGV
+229 PSFSVDELLELAGV

-285 SLRPFDYR
+285 SLQPFDYR

-302 NSKGYLVNSVETVHF
+302 SSKGYLVNTVETVHF

-401 LNLETLGVP
+401 LNLETVGVP

-437 LNSLALHISRDLSEA
+437 LNSLALHISRDLTEA

-460 KKSISET
+460 KKSFSDAGA
-467 NTNNAVRYK
+467 NKQVRYK
-476 CYLVGPDKSEIYL
+476 CYLIGPDKSEIYL

-515 VANTHDGTAMLRGL
+515 LANTYNGTAILRGL

-546 IGGNDEVELEDG
+546 ISGNDEVELEDG

-580 RSEYLVTKKSQNS
+580 RSESLVGKKAKSG
-593 WLSWNL
+593 WLDWVL

>member
-1 VLLYTSSSER
+1 
-11 GVSLVVNSFR
+11 
-21 KMGLREG
+21 MGLREG

-86 ISTDVFD
+86 ISTDVSD
-93 TERMLDFNQMEST
+93 TKRMLDFNQAAST
-106 YCNTTITDYAGDLPF
+106 YCNKTITDYAGDPPF
-121 LEPFLNNY
+121 MDSFHDNI

-152 KETNFQRECGPDL
+152 KETNFQRECNTSTDL
-165 CSTLPKSDST
+165 CSTLPQYDTS

-189 FKPTLDTSWFTSAPS
+189 FKTTLDTSWFTSAPS
-204 LIYIKDNQTNTIL
+204 SIYIKDNQTNTIL
-217 TFDSESILSERY
+217 TIDSESAVVSERY
-229 PSFSVDKLLELAGV
+229 PSFSVDELLELAGV

-285 SLRPFDYR
+285 SLQPFDYR

-302 NSKGYLVNSVETVHF
+302 SSKGYLVNTVETVHF

-401 LNLETLGVP
+401 LNLETVGVP

-437 LNSLALHISRDLSEA
+437 LNSLALHMSRDLTEA

-460 KKSISET
+460 KKSFSDAGT
-467 NTNNAVRYK
+467 NKQVRYK
-476 CYLVGPDKSEIYL
+476 CYLIGPDKSEIYL

-515 VANTHDGTAMLRGL
+515 VANTYNGTAILRGL

-546 IGGNDEVELEDG
+546 ISGNDEVELEDG

-573 VEGVFVY
+573 VEGAFVY
-580 RSEYLVTKKSQNS
+580 RSESLVIRKTRDGLLN
-593 WLSWNL
+593 WLL

>member
-1 VLLYTSSSER
+1 
-11 GVSLVVNSFR
+11 
-21 KMGLREG
+21 
-28 FRELWDD
+28 

-86 ISTDVFD
+86 ISTDVSD
-93 TERMLDFNQMEST
+93 TKRMLDFNQAAST
-106 YCNTTITDYAGDLPF
+106 YCNKTITDYAGDPPF
-121 LEPFLNNY
+121 MDSFHDNI

-152 KETNFQRECGPDL
+152 KETNFQRECNTSTDL
-165 CSTLPKSDST
+165 CSTLPQYDTS

-189 FKPTLDTSWFTSAPS
+189 FKTTLDTSWFTSAPS

-217 TFDSESILSERY
+217 TVDSESAVVSERY
-229 PSFSVDKLLELAGV
+229 PSFSVDELLELAGV

-285 SLRPFDYR
+285 SLQPFDYR

-302 NSKGYLVNSVETVHF
+302 SSKGYLVNTVETVHF

-401 LNLETLGVP
+401 LNLETVGVP

-437 LNSLALHISRDLSEA
+437 LNSLALHISRDLTEA

-460 KKSISET
+460 KKSFSDAGA
-467 NTNNAVRYK
+467 NKQVRYK
-476 CYLVGPDKSEIYL
+476 CYLIGPDKSEIYL

-515 VANTHDGTAMLRGL
+515 LANTYNGTAILRGL

-546 IGGNDEVELEDG
+546 ISGNDEVVLEDG

-580 RSEYLVTKKSQNS
+580 RSESLVGKKAKSG
-593 WLSWNL
+593 WLDWVL

>member
-1 VLLYTSSSER
+1 VLLYTSLREQ

-93 TERMLDFNQMEST
+93 TERMLDFNQMDST

-229 PSFSVDKLLELAGV
+229 PSFSVEKLLELAGV

-467 NTNNAVRYK
+467 DTNNAVRYK

-580 RSEYLVTKKSQNS
+580 RSESLVTKKSQNS

>member
-1 VLLYTSSSER
+1 
-11 GVSLVVNSFR
+11 
-21 KMGLREG
+21 
-28 FRELWDD
+28 

-93 TERMLDFNQMEST
+93 TKRMLDFNQAAST
-106 YCNTTITDYAGDLPF
+106 YCNKTITDYAGDPPF
-121 LEPFLNNY
+121 MDSFHDNI

-152 KETNFQRECGPDL
+152 KETNFQRECNTSTDL
-165 CSTLPKSDST
+165 CSTLPQYDTS

-189 FKPTLDTSWFTSAPS
+189 FKTTLDTSWFTSAPS

-217 TFDSESILSERY
+217 TVDSESAVVSERY
-229 PSFSVDKLLELAGV
+229 PSFSVDELLELAGV

-258 VPPFPLYRLT
+258 FPPFPLYRLT

-285 SLRPFDYR
+285 SLQPFDYR

-302 NSKGYLVNSVETVHF
+302 SSKGYLVNTVETVHF

-401 LNLETLGVP
+401 LNLETVGVP

-437 LNSLALHISRDLSEA
+437 LNSLALHISRDLTEA

-460 KKSISET
+460 KKSFSDAGA
-467 NTNNAVRYK
+467 NKQVRYK
-476 CYLVGPDKSEIYL
+476 CYLIGPDKSEIYL

-515 VANTHDGTAMLRGL
+515 LANTYNGTAILRGL

-546 IGGNDEVELEDG
+546 ISGNDEVELGDG

-580 RSEYLVTKKSQNS
+580 RSESLVGKKAKSG
-593 WLSWNL
+593 WLDWVL

>member
-1 VLLYTSSSER
+1 
-11 GVSLVVNSFR
+11 
-21 KMGLREG
+21 
-28 FRELWDD
+28 

-86 ISTDVFD
+86 ISTDVSD
-93 TERMLDFNQMEST
+93 TKRMLDFNQAAST
-106 YCNTTITDYAGDLPF
+106 YCNKTITDYAGDPPF
-121 LEPFLNNY
+121 MDSFHDNI

-152 KETNFQRECGPDL
+152 KETNFQRECNTSTDL
-165 CSTLPKSDST
+165 CSTLPQYDTS

-189 FKPTLDTSWFTSAPS
+189 FKTTLDTSWFTSAPS

-217 TFDSESILSERY
+217 TVDSESAVVSERY
-229 PSFSVDKLLELAGV
+229 PSFSVDELLELAGV

-285 SLRPFDYR
+285 SLQPFDYR

-302 NSKGYLVNSVETVHF
+302 SSKGYLVNTVETVHF

-401 LNLETLGVP
+401 LNLETVGVP

-437 LNSLALHISRDLSEA
+437 LNSLALHISRDLTEA

-460 KKSISET
+460 KKSFSDAGT
-467 NTNNAVRYK
+467 NKQVRYK
-476 CYLVGPDKSEIYL
+476 CYLISPDKSEIYL

-502 CISKRISHKQLSI
+502 FISKRISHKQLSI
-515 VANTHDGTAMLRGL
+515 VANTYNGTAILRGL

-546 IGGNDEVELEDG
+546 ISGNDEVELEDG

-573 VEGVFVY
+573 VEGAFVY
-580 RSEYLVTKKSQNS
+580 RSESLVGKKAKSG
-593 WLSWNL
+593 WLDWVL

>member
-1 VLLYTSSSER
+1 
-11 GVSLVVNSFR
+11 
-21 KMGLREG
+21 
-28 FRELWDD
+28 

-86 ISTDVFD
+86 ISTDVSD
-93 TERMLDFNQMEST
+93 TKRMLDFNQAAST
-106 YCNTTITDYAGDLPF
+106 YCNKTITDYAGDPPF
-121 LEPFLNNY
+121 MDSFHDNI

-152 KETNFQRECGPDL
+152 KETNFQRECNTSTDL
-165 CSTLPKSDST
+165 CSTLPQYDTS

-189 FKPTLDTSWFTSAPS
+189 FKTTLDTSWFTSAPS

-217 TFDSESILSERY
+217 TVDSESAVVSERY
-229 PSFSVDKLLELAGV
+229 PSFSVDELLELAGV

-285 SLRPFDYR
+285 SLQPFDYR

-302 NSKGYLVNSVETVHF
+302 SSKGYLVNTVETVHF

-401 LNLETLGVP
+401 LNLETVGVP

-437 LNSLALHISRDLSEA
+437 LNSLALHISRDLTEA

-460 KKSISET
+460 KKSFSDAGT
-467 NTNNAVRYK
+467 NKQVRYK
-476 CYLVGPDKSEIYL
+476 CYLIGPDKSEIYL

-515 VANTHDGTAMLRGL
+515 LANTYNGTAILRGL

-546 IGGNDEVELEDG
+546 ISGNDEVVLEDG

-580 RSEYLVTKKSQNS
+580 RSESLVIRKTRDGLLN
-593 WLSWNL
+593 WLL

>member
-1 VLLYTSSSER
+1 
-11 GVSLVVNSFR
+11 
-21 KMGLREG
+21 
-28 FRELWDD
+28 

-86 ISTDVFD
+86 ISTDVSD
-93 TERMLDFNQMEST
+93 TKRMLDFNQAAST
-106 YCNTTITDYAGDLPF
+106 YCNKTITDYAGDPPF
-121 LEPFLNNY
+121 MDSFHDNI

-152 KETNFQRECGPDL
+152 KETNFQRECNTSTDL
-165 CSTLPKSDST
+165 CSTLPQYDTS

-189 FKPTLDTSWFTSAPS
+189 FKTTLDTSWFTSAPS

-217 TFDSESILSERY
+217 TVDSESAVVSERY
-229 PSFSVDKLLELAGV
+229 PSFSVDELLELAGV

-285 SLRPFDYR
+285 SLQPFDYR

-302 NSKGYLVNSVETVHF
+302 SSKGYLVNTVETVHF

-401 LNLETLGVP
+401 LNLETVGVP
-410 FNHDDLQVLPNVSI
+410 FNHDDLHVLPNVSI

-437 LNSLALHISRDLSEA
+437 LNSLALHISRDLTEA

-460 KKSISET
+460 KKSFSDAGT
-467 NTNNAVRYK
+467 NKQVRYK
-476 CYLVGPDKSEIYL
+476 CYLIGPDKSEIYL

-515 VANTHDGTAMLRGL
+515 VANTYNGTAILRGL

-546 IGGNDEVELEDG
+546 ISGNDEVELEDG

-580 RSEYLVTKKSQNS
+580 RSESLVGKKAKSG
-593 WLSWNL
+593 WLDWVL

>member
-1 VLLYTSSSER
+1 
-11 GVSLVVNSFR
+11 
-21 KMGLREG
+21 
-28 FRELWDD
+28 

-86 ISTDVFD
+86 ISTDVSD
-93 TERMLDFNQMEST
+93 TKRMLDFNQAAST
-106 YCNTTITDYAGDLPF
+106 YCNKTITDYAGDPPF
-121 LEPFLNNY
+121 MDSFHDNI

-152 KETNFQRECGPDL
+152 KETNFQRECNTSTDL
-165 CSTLPKSDST
+165 CSTLPQYDTS

-189 FKPTLDTSWFTSAPS
+189 FKTTLDTSWFTSAPS

-217 TFDSESILSERY
+217 TVDSESAVSERY
-229 PSFSVDKLLELAGV
+229 PSFSVDELLELAGV

-258 VPPFPLYRLT
+258 VLPFPLYRLT

-285 SLRPFDYR
+285 SLQPFDYR
-293 ILADVSVSS
+293 VLADVSVSS
-302 NSKGYLVNSVETVHF
+302 SSKGYLVNTVETVHF

-401 LNLETLGVP
+401 LNLETVGVP

-437 LNSLALHISRDLSEA
+437 LNSLALHISRDLTEA

-460 KKSISET
+460 KKSFSDAGT
-467 NTNNAVRYK
+467 NKQVRYK
-476 CYLVGPDKSEIYL
+476 CYLNGPDKSEIYL

-515 VANTHDGTAMLRGL
+515 VANTYNGTAILRGL

-546 IGGNDEVELEDG
+546 ISGNDEVELEDG

-580 RSEYLVTKKSQNS
+580 RSESLVGKKAKSG
-593 WLSWNL
+593 WLDWVL